1 LYLSLKNKHQI
12 YSTIINQKNGPIDLV
27 EPKKSI
33 VMEQPKNK
41 NYKPYLFI
49 FLLLTT
55 FSIMILAIEAGLK
68 SLAIVATITGV
79 FIIGYGLFS
88 VLNVTGK

>member
-1 LYLSLKNKHQI
+1 
-12 YSTIINQKNGPIDLV
+12 
-27 EPKKSI
+27 
-33 VMEQPKNK
+33 MEQPKNK

-55 FSIMILAIEAGLK
+55 FSIMILAIEEGLK

>member
-1 LYLSLKNKHQI
+1 
-12 YSTIINQKNGPIDLV
+12 
-27 EPKKSI
+27 
-33 VMEQPKNK
+33 MEQPKKK

-49 FLLLTT
+49 FLLLSA

-68 SLAIVATITGV
+68 SLGIAATITGV
-79 FIIGYGLFS
+79 FIIAYGLFS

>member
-1 LYLSLKNKHQI
+1 
-12 YSTIINQKNGPIDLV
+12 
-27 EPKKSI
+27 
-33 VMEQPKNK
+33 MEQPKNK

-49 FLLLTT
+49 FLLLST
-55 FSIMILAIEAGLK
+55 FSIMILVIEEGLK
-68 SLAIVATITGV
+68 SLGIAATITGV

>member
-1 LYLSLKNKHQI
+1 
-12 YSTIINQKNGPIDLV
+12 
-27 EPKKSI
+27 
-33 VMEQPKNK
+33 MEQPKNK
-41 NYKPYLFI
+41 SYKTYLFI
-49 FLLLTT
+49 FLLVST

-68 SLAIVATITGV
+68 SLGIAATITGV

>member
-1 LYLSLKNKHQI
+1 
-12 YSTIINQKNGPIDLV
+12 
-27 EPKKSI
+27 
-33 VMEQPKNK
+33 MEQPKNK

>member
-1 LYLSLKNKHQI
+1 
-12 YSTIINQKNGPIDLV
+12 
-27 EPKKSI
+27 
-33 VMEQPKNK
+33 MEQPKNK

-49 FLLLTT
+49 FLLLST
-55 FSIMILAIEAGLK
+55 FSIMILAIEEGLK

>member
-1 LYLSLKNKHQI
+1 
-12 YSTIINQKNGPIDLV
+12 
-27 EPKKSI
+27 
-33 VMEQPKNK
+33 MEQPKNK

-49 FLLLTT
+49 FLLLST
-55 FSIMILAIEAGLK
+55 FSIMILAIEEGLK
-68 SLAIVATITGV
+68 SLGIAATIVGV